1 MTEIQKTQILEMR
14 QMGNTYKHIATTLFI
29 PKGTVK
35 SFCLRAEKKGLFA
48 PHPQQENTLCKQCG
62 KEIVQ
67 VEKRKRRIFCSKA
80 CRQKWWNTHL
90 FLSTGHPRPYTLS
103 PARPVENPS
112 PPMGM
117 PSASTAATSAT
128 SRLATT
134 RMPPMGNEQF
144 SAELSYQ
151 VSLALAESLLRSG
164 LLNDEEFLQV
174 RTLLLEKYN
183 PPIGI
188 LFASVP

>member
-67 VEKRKRRIFCSKA
+67 VEKRKRRIFCCKA
-80 CRQKWWNTHL
+80 CCQKWWNSHL
-90 FLSTGHPRPYTLS
+90 YLVSQSSKSLYHFTC
-103 PARPVENPS
+103 PACGKSFTAYGNDKRKYCSHDCFIKTRYYKEGPS
-112 PPMGM
+112 
-117 PSASTAATSAT
+117 
-128 SRLATT
+128 
-134 RMPPMGNEQF
+134 E
-144 SAELSYQ
+144 
-151 VSLALAESLLRSG
+151 
-164 LLNDEEFLQV
+164 
-174 RTLLLEKYN
+174 
-183 PPIGI
+183 
-188 LFASVP
+188 

>member
-67 VEKRKRRIFCSKA
+67 VE
-80 CRQKWWNTHL
+80 N
-90 FLSTGHPRPYTLS
+90 
-103 PARPVENPS
+103 ARGGS
-112 PPMGM
+112 
-117 PSASTAATSAT
+117 SAARHA
-128 SRLATT
+128 
-134 RMPPMGNEQF
+134 
-144 SAELSYQ
+144 
-151 VSLALAESLLRSG
+151 VRSG
-164 LLNDEEFLQV
+164 G
-174 RTLLLEKYN
+174 TPTY
-183 PPIGI
+183 IW
-188 LFASVP
+188 